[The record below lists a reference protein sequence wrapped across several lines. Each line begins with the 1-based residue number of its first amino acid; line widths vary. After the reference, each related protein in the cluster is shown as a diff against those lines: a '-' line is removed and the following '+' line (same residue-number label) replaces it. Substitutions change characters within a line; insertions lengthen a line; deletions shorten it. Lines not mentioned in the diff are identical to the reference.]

1 MDLDLQFRPMKA
13 PPTTKALLAFRKDA
27 GLKGA
32 LPAPKAH
39 DARGTVQWVSVEL
52 KNKQIGIA
60 RLELAPPA
68 FCFVSDLMVTSQYRG
83 RGVGHWF
90 VTRIEQFCLGSGIQR
105 LLLEAEDGTDGFYKS
120 QSFMADPLSPRLY
133 RKEISPLQR
142 RIFKPMF
149 A

>member
-13 PPTTKALLAFRKDA
+13 PPTAKVLLAFRRDA
-27 GLKGA
+27 GFNSVMPQA
-32 LPAPKAH
+32 QAH
-39 DARGTVQWVSVEL
+39 DPRGTIQWVSVEL

-68 FCFVSDLMVTSQYRG
+68 FCFVSDLMILSQYRG

-90 VTRIEQFCLGSGIQR
+90 VKRIEQYCLGSGILR
-105 LLLEAEDGTDGFYKS
+105 LILEAAEGTDRFYQS
-120 QSFMADPLSPRLY
+120 QSFFPDPLAPRLW

-142 RIFKPMF
+142 RLFKPMF